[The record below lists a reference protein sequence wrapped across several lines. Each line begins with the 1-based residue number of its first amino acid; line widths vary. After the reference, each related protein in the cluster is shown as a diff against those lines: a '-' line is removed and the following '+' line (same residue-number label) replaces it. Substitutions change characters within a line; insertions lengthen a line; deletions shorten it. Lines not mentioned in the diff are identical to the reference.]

1 MGQND
6 QVPFLLL
13 IEDDDAIRTALELSL
28 SRQGHR
34 VATAAT
40 GEDGLNLLREQRP
53 DLVVLDVM
61 LPGIDGFEVCRRIR
75 RTDQLPIILL
85 TARSD
90 ETDRIV
96 GLELGADDYVAK
108 PFNPRELLARIR
120 SALRRAGMN
129 AAPQEAVANRF
140 RFAGWTLDASR
151 RTLVS
156 PAGSLVDLTT
166 GEFDLLV
173 ALARHPQQ
181 VLSRDQLLDHVH
193 GRSSYNIDRSIDVQ
207 ISRLRRKIEA
217 DPQAPALV
225 KTVRNGGYFF
235 SAEVTDAAA

>member
-1 MGQND
+1 MARQE
-6 QVPFLLL
+6 QAHIL
-13 IEDDDAIRTALELSL
+13 IVDDDRQIRTMLARYLGDNGL
-28 SRQGHR
+28 R
-34 VATAAT
+34 VTVA
-40 GEDGLNLLREQRP
+40 EDGRRMAEVMARYRF
-53 DLVVLDVM
+53 DVVILDVM
-61 LPGIDGFEVCRRIR
+61 MPGDDGFTLCRRLR
-75 RTDQLPIILL
+75 AESHVPIILL

-90 ETDRIV
+90 GTDRVV

-129 AAPQEAVANRF
+129 AAPRELAASRF
-140 RFAGWTLDASR
+140 RFAGWTLDTNR
-151 RTLVS
+151 RTLFS

-193 GRSSYNIDRSIDVQ
+193 GRSSFNIDRSIDVQ

-235 SAEVTDAAA
+235 SADVVPEGAA